1 MLFKLLTRTV
11 TMVMLAAIINPI
23 FGQPNHATEIVRK
36 SDQLMQGD
44 SYISTMTM
52 KIVRPTWDRTIVF
65 KSWGKGRDLAMT
77 YIKAPAAEK
86 GQSFLKRGNEM
97 WTWNPKINRLIKL
110 PPSMLSQGWMGSDYT
125 NDDILKESSIVKDYN
140 HTVVNVEN
148 YEGYDCWVIEM
159 IPKEDAAVVW
169 GKIISHIAKE
179 KYFPLKVR
187 YFNEDG
193 ELVKSHLNSDIKQ
206 MDNRDIPTKT
216 IVQPADTPDK
226 KTIVFI
232 DQIDFN
238 IKLSDQFFSQQNMK
252 RIR

>member
-1 MLFKLLTRTV
+1 MTFKTITRTV
-11 TMVMLAAIINPI
+11 TFCMLILISNP
-23 FGQPNHATEIVRK
+23 FLAQDQHAKEIVEK

-52 KIVRPTWDRTIVF
+52 KIVRHTWERTVVF
-65 KSWGKGRDLAMT
+65 KNWGKGRDLAMT

-159 IPKEDAAVVW
+159 NPKEDAAVVW
-169 GKIISHIAKE
+169 GKIISHIAKD
-179 KYFPLKVR
+179 KFFPLKVE
-187 YFNEDG
+187 YFNEDD
-193 ELVKSHLNSDIKQ
+193 ELVKSHLNSDIKR
-206 MDNRDIPTKT
+206 MDNREIPTKT
-216 IVQPADTPDK
+216 IVQPADTPNK
-226 KTIVFI
+226 KTIVI
-232 DQIDFN
+232 VDQIDFN
-238 IKLSDQFFSQQNMK
+238 MKLSDQFFSQQNMK